1 MKKALVVVIALA
13 LAIGFAMTGCKE
25 KTVPPEPTP
34 VPTMTMFPT
43 PAGTVSLMDDL
54 EDGNNQNNSVDWGG
68 YWYTFDDLAAPN
80 NGISKVWPMSQT
92 AADKYAYPNVDPLP
106 TFVMTAPGA
115 GNAYCARVSGT
126 VTVDGGFQY
135 AFIGMGM
142 DTLGEDPPD
151 SGNKLP
157 YNMNTDGWT
166 HVYFEAKRGAKDTGT
181 GTYKIKM
188 VTSANGFTDASDHRL
203 YVFNPTSTWSQYLV
217 PVSSFT
223 QEGWGTA
230 ITLSDAMSAVI
241 AFQWQTN
248 FRPGVAD
255 LYVDNIYLV
264 KQ

>member
-1 MKKALVVVIALA
+1 MKKTFFVFVSLVFVSLMFTACPPHPPLA
-13 LAIGFAMTGCKE
+13 L
-25 KTVPPEPTP
+25 PTP

-43 PAGTVSLMDDL
+43 PVGTISLMDDL

-80 NGISKVWPMSQT
+80 NGVSKVWPMSQT
-92 AADKYAYPNVDPLP
+92 AADKYAYPGVDPLP

-115 GNAYCARVSGT
+115 GTLFCARVSGT

-135 AFIGMGM
+135 AFVGMGM

-151 SGNKLP
+151 SGNKVA
-157 YNMNTDGWT
+157 YNMNTEGWT
-166 HVYFEAKRGAKDTGT
+166 HVYFEAKRGPKDTGT
-181 GTYKIKM
+181 GAYKIKM
-188 VTSANGFTDASDHRL
+188 VTSANGFSDSSDQRL
-203 YVFNPTSTWSQYLV
+203 YIFNPTSTWAQYLV

-223 QEGWGTA
+223 QEGWGTP

-248 FRPGVAD
+248 FRPGTAD